1 MIQGSG
7 NVYAGFRN
15 FEGATASLTIDNS
28 TKSTILN
35 IQSQNGVVEV
45 LNGGASLVSFDNL
58 NANDLYFK
66 SNVIYSRF

>member
-1 MIQGSG
+1 MQDLEI
-7 NVYAGFRN
+7 

-58 NANDLYFK
+58 NAK
-66 SNVIYSRF
+66 